1 MHASPAALVAQPA
14 APRRPIAHL
23 TRILP
28 QRTALAARAGAAAE
42 VPPAPAAAKARAQSP
57 LRVPL
62 PLPRRPPQQHKEDT
76 WSLED
81 VSMQGWERDEARE
94 AGRRHIRE
102 LSTFTFRRWAFHR
115 GGSRY
120 LRHMAGVFQSRIVR
134 NLAQPVL
141 CAGGAALAVATYET
155 LLQDG
160 VLPASLPSCLLP
172 PLPFEFTS
180 FALSLLLVFRTNT
193 SYDRW
198 LQGLSAWI
206 DISTDRKS
214 VV

>member
-94 AGRRHIRE
+94 AGRRWVLVQAGRQLGWQAAAFRSWRGRPCIHCCCRPE
-102 LSTFTFRRWAFHR
+102 GHASSGPANPVSVSTA
-115 GGSRY
+115 
-120 LRHMAGVFQSRIVR
+120 VR
-134 NLAQPVL
+134 P
-141 CAGGAALAVATYET
+141 AV
-155 LLQDG
+155 
-160 VLPASLPSCLLP
+160 CL
-172 PLPFEFTS
+172 
-180 FALSLLLVFRTNT
+180 
-193 SYDRW
+193 
-198 LQGLSAWI
+198 
-206 DISTDRKS
+206 
-214 VV
+214 